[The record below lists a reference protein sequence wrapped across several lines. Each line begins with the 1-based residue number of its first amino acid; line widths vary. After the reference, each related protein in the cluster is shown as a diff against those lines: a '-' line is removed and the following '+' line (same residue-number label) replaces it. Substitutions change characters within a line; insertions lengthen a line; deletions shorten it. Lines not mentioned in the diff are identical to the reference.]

1 LNIFSENH
9 REKIRMIIVASY
21 FYNFYINSEN
31 YVNMR
36 PVACTTLQIEAD
48 FTIIIIMLKS

>member
-1 LNIFSENH
+1 MNIFSENH